1 MLGLSSRVPGQMA
14 YPVDVEEEAL
24 QVLELSLSEAQ
35 QARRIVHHRACG
47 TLVPLQGICTQHV
60 GINSP
65 QMCTAQTIDA
75 PVEMSVRVVP
85 VSTMPAVL
93 VRIDVEVP
101 YVIDW
106 SMPKNSD
113 AGEVEVIGLYAA
125 CHDVGVTS
133 PEVPDGNSHKVD
145 RTGKLGRVGATERE
159 LAIVE
164 IREVEGLEGDAN
176 HVLFE

>member
-1 MLGLSSRVPGQMA
+1 M
-14 YPVDVEEEAL
+14 
-24 QVLELSLSEAQ
+24 
-35 QARRIVHHRACG
+35 
-47 TLVPLQGICTQHV
+47 
-60 GINSP
+60 
-65 QMCTAQTIDA
+65 
-75 PVEMSVRVVP
+75 VP

-125 CHDVGVTS
+125 CHDVVVTL

-145 RTGKLGRVGATERE
+145 RTGKLGGIGATERE
-159 LAIVE
+159 LAVE
-164 IREVEGLEGDAN
+164 RTLFGRGLVEYSDGVVRKRALREEVIRHRRYGRVARGGALGEVDGADAQDAVDALEALRG
-176 HVLFE
+176 